1 MMMQKGD
8 PYIKVFSALSE
19 VRVLSCVLSQL
30 NILCTSLVK
39 LCYSKNDDSSVIH
52 RLHVTAILR
61 VLQRIGF
68 HRSGVFHISK
78 RSVLYLVYQ
87 E

>member
-1 MMMQKGD
+1 MMTQKRD

-30 NILCTSLVK
+30 NILCTSPVK
-39 LCYSKNDDSSVIH
+39 PCYTENDDSPVIH
-52 RLHVTAILR
+52 RSHVTVIL
-61 VLQRIGF
+61 LLLWRIGF
-68 HRSGVFHISK
+68 HWSGVLHISK
-78 RSVLYLVYQ
+78 RSVLYQ